1 MLCVQIT
8 QAAVRD
14 FAKVRQNRTEM
25 FQGSY
30 YRVKTQH
37 KQCKQVSGECTYDL
51 LWSNE
56 SAVPDKNI
64 LTQVISK
71 DQLNVQKAAAWTE
84 MSKIE

>member
-1 MLCVQIT
+1 
-8 QAAVRD
+8 
-14 FAKVRQNRTEM
+14 M

-56 SAVPDKNI
+56 SAAVTDKNI

-84 MSKIE
+84 MGKIE

>member
-1 MLCVQIT
+1 MLYVQIT

-14 FAKVRQNRTEM
+14 SAKVRKNRTEM

-30 YRVKTQH
+30 YCCREKTQH
-37 KQCKQVSGECTYDL
+37 KQCKQVSRECIYDL
-51 LWSNE
+51 LRSNE

-71 DQLNVQKAAAWTE
+71 DQLMCRTLPCGLR
-84 MSKIE
+84 